1 MKLSRKDVIRL
12 LEEAGER
19 EAPKPNARFV
29 NSLERKL
36 RDKPFAKRP
45 VARGPAPAGQS
56 TVTVPRGPRVPAWPA
71 VAAGLLLVAAV
82 VVFSTRSNKSIVN
95 FITGERAAPTTTT
108 TTREPEAPTTVAPP
122 TPGVILTV
130 PTTALAATTTTSTT
144 VVVPTTVG
152 GVPPRVTTTTAAVPQ
167 PTMSLTVTPGA
178 PGHFSL
184 QWEKYSG
191 PVFDQYVILRAFSPD
206 KPRYPAGPET
216 TVLGTIRTQ
225 SQTSWD
231 DAPPTDKGNVYY
243 MVVAVSQEGH
253 ELGRTTTAQGTV
265 KPS

>member
-19 EAPKPNARFV
+19 EAPKPSARFV
-29 NSLERKL
+29 NALERKL

-71 VAAGLLLVAAV
+71 VAAVLLLVAAV

-108 TTREPEAPTTVAPP
+108 TREPEPPTTQAPP

-130 PTTALAATTTTSTT
+130 PTTVLAATTTTSTT

-152 GVPPRVTTTTAAVPQ
+152 LPLRTTTTTTVPA
-167 PTMSLTVTPGA
+167 PTMRLTVTPGA

-191 PVFDQYVILRAFSPD
+191 PVFDQYVILRSYAPD
-206 KPRYPAGPET
+206 KPAYPADQKT

-225 SQTSWD
+225 SQTAWD
-231 DAPPTDKGNVYY
+231 DAPPIDKGNVLY

>member
-1 MKLSRKDVIRL
+1 MKPSRKDVIRL

-19 EAPKPNARFV
+19 EVPKPSARFV

-45 VARGPAPAGQS
+45 VARGPAQAPQS

-108 TTREPEAPTTVAPP
+108 TREPQAPTTVPPP

-130 PTTALAATTTTSTT
+130 PTTVLAATSTTTSTT

-152 GVPPRVTTTTAAVPQ
+152 LPPHVSTTTTVPS
-167 PTMSLTVTPGA
+167 PSMRLTVTPGA

-184 QWEKYSG
+184 QWEQYTG
-191 PVFDQYVILRAFSPD
+191 PVFDQYVILRSYAPA
-206 KPRYPAGPET
+206 KPAYPADQKT
-216 TVLGTIRTQ
+216 SVLGTIRTQ
-225 SQTSWD
+225 SQAAWD

>member
-1 MKLSRKDVIRL
+1 
-12 LEEAGER
+12 
-19 EAPKPNARFV
+19 
-29 NSLERKL
+29 
-36 RDKPFAKRP
+36 
-45 VARGPAPAGQS
+45 
-56 TVTVPRGPRVPAWPA
+56 

-108 TTREPEAPTTVAPP
+108 TREPSPPTSQPAS
-122 TPGVILTV
+122 TPGVVLTV

-144 VVVPTTVG
+144 VVVPTTIG
-152 GVPPRVTTTTAAVPQ
+152 LPPRVTTTTTGVPV
-167 PTMSLTVTPGA
+167 PTMRLTVTAGA

-184 QWEKYSG
+184 QWEKYTG
-191 PVFDQYVILRAFSPD
+191 PVFDQYVILRTYSPD
-206 KPRYPAGPET
+206 KPHYPAGPET

-225 SQTSWD
+225 SQTAWD

-253 ELGRTTTAQGTV
+253 ELGRTTTAQGTI

>member
-1 MKLSRKDVIRL
+1 MKLGRKDVIRL

-19 EAPKPNARFV
+19 EAPKPNTKFV
-29 NSLERKL
+29 NNLERKL

-45 VARGPAPAGQS
+45 VARGPAQVPQS

-82 VVFSTRSNKSIVN
+82 VVFSTRSNRGVFS

-108 TTREPEAPTTVAPP
+108 TREPVAPTTVPAP
-122 TPGVILTV
+122 TPGVVLTV
-130 PTTALAATTTTSTT
+130 PTTVLAATTTTSTT
-144 VVVPTTVG
+144 VPVSTTIG
-152 GVPPRVTTTTAAVPQ
+152 LPPRVTTTTAAVPS
-167 PTMSLTVTPGA
+167 PTMRLTVTSA
-178 PGHFSL
+178 SPGHFSL
-184 QWEKYSG
+184 GWEKYTG
-191 PVFDQYVILRAFSPD
+191 PVFDQYVILRSFVPD
-206 KPRYPAGPET
+206 KPHYPAGPET

-225 SQTSWD
+225 SQTAWD

-253 ELGRTTTAQGTV
+253 ELGRTTTAQGIV

>member
-1 MKLSRKDVIRL
+1 VKHSRKDVIRL

-45 VARGPAPAGQS
+45 VARGPAQAPQS
-56 TVTVPRGPRVPAWPA
+56 TATVPRGPRVPAWPA

-82 VVFSTRSNKSIVN
+82 VVFSTRGNKSIVN

-108 TTREPEAPTTVAPP
+108 TREPQTPTSEAPP
-122 TPGVILTV
+122 TPGVVLTV
-130 PTTALAATTTTSTT
+130 PTTALAATTTTSTS

-152 GVPPRVTTTTAAVPQ
+152 LPPRVTTTTAAVPA
-167 PTMSLTVTPGA
+167 PTMRLTVTPGA

-184 QWEKYSG
+184 QWEHYTG
-191 PVFDQYVILRAFSPD
+191 PVFDQYVILRAYAPD
-206 KPRYPAGPET
+206 KPHYPAGPET

-225 SQTSWD
+225 GQTSWD

-265 KPS
+265 KPA

>member
-1 MKLSRKDVIRL
+1 MKHSRADIIRL
-12 LEEAGER
+12 LEEAGAR
-19 EAPKPNARFV
+19 EVPKPSTRFV

-45 VARGPAPAGQS
+45 VARGPAQDQQS

-82 VVFSTRSNKSIVN
+82 VVFSTRSNKGIVS

-108 TTREPEAPTTVAPP
+108 TREPLPPTTVPAP
-122 TPGVILTV
+122 TPGVVLTV
-130 PTTALAATTTTSTT
+130 PTTVVVAPSTTTSTT
-144 VVVPTTVG
+144 VEVPTTV

-167 PTMSLTVTPGA
+167 PTMRLTVTPGA

-191 PVFDQYVILRAFSPD
+191 PVFDQYVVLRAYAPD
-206 KPRYPAGPET
+206 KPHYPAGPET

-225 SQTSWD
+225 SQTAWD
-231 DAPPTDKGNVYY
+231 DAPPTDKGNLYY

-253 ELGRTTTAQGTV
+253 ELGRSTTAQGTI
-265 KPS
+265 KAS

>member
-1 MKLSRKDVIRL
+1 MKHSRKDVIRL
-12 LEEAGER
+12 LEEASER
-19 EAPKPNARFV
+19 EVPKPSARFV

-45 VARGPAPAGQS
+45 VARGPAQVPQS

-95 FITGERAAPTTTT
+95 FITGERAATTTT
-108 TTREPEAPTTVAPP
+108 TTRQSVPPTTVPAP
-122 TPGVILTV
+122 TPGVVLTV
-130 PTTALAATTTTSTT
+130 PTTALVATTTTSTT

-152 GVPPRVTTTTAAVPQ
+152 SPPRVTTTTTAVPA
-167 PTMSLTVTPGA
+167 PTMRLTVTAGA

-184 QWEKYSG
+184 QWEKYMG
-191 PVFDQYVILRAFSPD
+191 PVFDQYVILRTFAPD
-206 KPRYPAGPET
+206 KPAYPADQKT

-225 SQTSWD
+225 SQTAWD
-231 DAPPTDKGNVYY
+231 DAPPTDKGNVFY

>member
-1 MKLSRKDVIRL
+1 MKHSRKDIIRL
-12 LEEAGER
+12 LEEASER
-19 EAPKPNARFV
+19 EVPKPSSRFV

-45 VARGPAPAGQS
+45 VARGSAQVPQS

-95 FITGERAAPTTTT
+95 FITGARPAPTTT
-108 TTREPEAPTTVAPP
+108 TTREPASPTTTAAP

-144 VVVPTTVG
+144 VIVPTTV
-152 GVPPRVTTTTAAVPQ
+152 GVPPRVTTTTAAVPS
-167 PTMSLTVTPGA
+167 PTMRLTVTPGA

-191 PVFDQYVILRAFSPD
+191 PVFDQYVILRAYSPD
-206 KPRYPAGPET
+206 KPHYPAGPET

-225 SQTSWD
+225 AQTSWD